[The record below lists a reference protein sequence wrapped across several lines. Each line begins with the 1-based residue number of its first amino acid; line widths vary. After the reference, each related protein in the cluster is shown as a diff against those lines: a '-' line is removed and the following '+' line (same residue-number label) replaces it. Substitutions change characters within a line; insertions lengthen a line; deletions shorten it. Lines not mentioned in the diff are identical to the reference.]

1 MRRIDPRNLNP
12 VFHQFNRIVVTVMPT
27 VSVIIPCFNQG
38 QFVDEAVDSVLAQSF
53 ADFEI
58 IVVNDGSTDDSTNR
72 LLHNYCR
79 EKTRVLTTANQGL
92 AAARNNGIAAAQ
104 GRYILPLDA
113 DDRIL
118 PGYLEK
124 AVAVLEKDPRVGI
137 VYCRAALF
145 GAVETDWVLPE
156 YSLERMLVDNIIFC
170 SAFFRRDDWLA
181 TGGYDGGMI
190 YGWEDYEFWLSL
202 IERGRQ
208 VVMIPEILFSYRVA
222 SDSMVRSKEKWQKVE
237 MFRRI
242 YLRHQTLFADHIDVW
257 IDALLEARDRYHT
270 SRLYVD
276 CGHGISD
283 GASVG
288 RKIELGT
295 RRIIFDLSGFQGITA
310 LRFDPVDTY
319 AVMEIDRIVATS
331 RSGQH
336 YELTQI
342 ESNALYNRQGLLLFD
357 TEDPQCFLPE
367 LDRRTL
373 THITRLS
380 VELRF
385 LALADRALVH
395 IVAHQKELLA
405 QHGEERL
412 SQKIWQGG
420 RRLVG
425 SLIGSA
431 AMAKRGR

>member
-1 MRRIDPRNLNP
+1 
-12 VFHQFNRIVVTVMPT
+12 MPT

-58 IVVNDGSTDDSTNR
+58 IIVNDGSTDDATNR
-72 LLHNYCR
+72 LLHNYRR
-79 EKTRVLTTANQGL
+79 EKTRVLTTVNQGL
-92 AAARNNGIAAAQ
+92 AAARNNGIAAAE

-124 AVAVLEKDPRVGI
+124 AVAVLEKEPRVGI

-181 TGGYDGGMI
+181 TGGYDRGMI

-208 VVMIPEILFSYRVA
+208 VVMIPETLFSYRVA

-237 MFRRI
+237 MFKRI
-242 YLRHQTLFADHIDVW
+242 YLRHQGLFADHIDVW

-288 RKIELGT
+288 RKVELGT
-295 RRIIFDLSGFQGITA
+295 RRILFDLSGFQGMTA

-319 AVMEIDRIVATS
+319 VVMEIDRIVATS

-336 YELTQI
+336 YELSQI
-342 ESNALYNRQGLLLFD
+342 ESNALYSLQGMLLFD

-367 LDRRTL
+367 LDRQML

-385 LALADRALVH
+385 LALADQALEH
-395 IVAHQKELLA
+395 IVAHQKELL
-405 QHGEERL
+405 QKQGEKRL
-412 SQKIWQGG
+412 SHKILQGG
-420 RRLVG
+420 KRLVG
-425 SLIGSA
+425 SIIGSS
-431 AMAKRGR
+431 AMVKRDR